1 MVFDSYPL
9 ISDLFNYWICL
20 LSNWKQNGRKSP
32 KEMATKASSANLF
45 IFYKRFQP
53 KVWKLLPSLPPRLE
67 NPWLKAAAIFADM
80 LGLLEAML
88 EDMLLEAGGKLFEDK
103 SSSSTSSPDNHGP
116 CEWVKFKKL
125 GFYLWVGFLSRDILQ
140 LWLSVSVQR
149 HLRKLIQVDILKC
162 SWKRVWRKSGETW
175 RNIRSGRFNL
185 TRALIT
191 RNTHS
196 AHFLNSCISPALFS
210 SKHVFCQRN
219 YFPK

>member
-80 LGLLEAML
+80 LGLLEATL

-116 CEWVKFKKL
+116 CEWVEFEKL
-125 GFYLWVGFLSRDILQ
+125 GFICELAFYLVILYDYDSRSLSKDICGN
-140 LWLSVSVQR
+140 SS
-149 HLRKLIQVDILKC
+149 KLI
-162 SWKRVWRKSGETW
+162 SWSALGKEFGE
-175 RNIRSGRFNL
+175 NLEKLGGISGR
-185 TRALIT
+185 AGLI
-191 RNTHS
+191 
-196 AHFLNSCISPALFS
+196 
-210 SKHVFCQRN
+210 
-219 YFPK
+219 